1 MGVDNKVKQ
10 TQKTAKH
17 SKKDLLIFS
26 KELKLLMGIVREV
39 ALNHRPKH
47 N

>member
-1 MGVDNKVKQ
+1 METDNKVKQ
-10 TQKTAKH
+10 TQKTL
-17 SKKDLLIFS
+17 STGKDLLIFG
-26 KELKLLMGIVREV
+26 KELKLLMGIVRKV